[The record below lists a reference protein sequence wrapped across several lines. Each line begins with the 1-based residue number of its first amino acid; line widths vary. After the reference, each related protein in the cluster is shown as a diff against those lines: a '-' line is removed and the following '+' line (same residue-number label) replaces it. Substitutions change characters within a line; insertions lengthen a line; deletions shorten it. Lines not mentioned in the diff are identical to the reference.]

1 MRMFLKRMHIQNFKG
16 CKDRRIE
23 FGNRTSIKGING
35 SGKTTIADAFMW
47 VLFNKDSSGAT
58 NFDIRPKDQ
67 YNNDIDF
74 IDIRVELV
82 IDVDG
87 REITL
92 TKTQKQNWVK
102 KRGAEEQTFQG
113 NVNFYEIN
121 TIPKTEREFKEYIAG
136 IIDEDIFKFV
146 SNTNAFMAQ
155 KPMDRRKTL
164 FRLVS
169 DMTDADVLATDPK
182 FLPLADQLA
191 QFTSEEILSRDKK
204 ALTEYMRKL
213 EEIPARIDEV
223 SKSIVEQDYSEAEAK
238 LQELREQLASIEDDT
253 SDAAVY
259 EEVNRFKAEITKL
272 KGELADIE
280 QKANAENR
288 RKRND
293 IQQKIIDTDQQIS
306 SIIRAKQGAEREI
319 EMCERDIP
327 EAEKRLA
334 ELGEQYK
341 AEKAKE
347 ISPNANICPTCHR
360 EYDAD
365 VKEKILADFEEE
377 KEKQLYQIN
386 LKGKSVADTLKKSK
400 EALER
405 LKSKVFEYELQL
417 RELNRAKE
425 DLQKELENIPASVDV
440 STDPTYI
447 AIQASLQNYEEN
459 LQAAQ
464 RLLQDAYAKKQAIAD
479 RKRAIQ
485 NEIDSVNRVLASRQI
500 VAQAKARVEDLKT
513 EQRQISQKIADVEK
527 EIYLLEEFNK
537 AKVNLLSE
545 KINAHFKIVRW
556 KLFERQINGGYNPV
570 CEPMINGQAYSTALN
585 SGHKILAELDI
596 IQALQRIYDVSVP
609 VFLDNAERI
618 NDFNIPEM
626 DCQLITL
633 SVTEDPELVVEVYK

>member
-1 MRMFLKRMHIQNFKG
+1 MRMFLKKLHIQNFKG
-16 CKDRRIE
+16 CKDRKIE
-23 FGNRTSIKGING
+23 FSNRTAIKGQNG
-35 SGKTTIADAFMW
+35 SGKTTIADAVMW
-47 VLFNKDSSGAT
+47 VLFGKDSSGAT
-58 NFDIRPKDQ
+58 NFDIRPKDSQ
-67 YNNDIDF
+67 GRDIDF
-74 IDIRVELV
+74 IEIRVEMIL
-82 IDVDG
+82 DVDG

-92 TKTQKQNWVK
+92 VKTQKQKWVK

-113 NVNFYEIN
+113 NENLYEIN
-121 TIPKTEREFKEYIAG
+121 TIPKSEKEFKEYIAG
-136 IIDEDIFKFV
+136 LINEDVFKFV

-164 FRLVS
+164 FKLVS
-169 DMTDADVLATDPK
+169 DMTDADVLATDSK
-182 FLPLADQLA
+182 FQPLTEQLQ

-204 ALTEYMRKL
+204 ALTEYKRKL

-223 SKSIVEQDYSEAEAK
+223 SKSIVEQDYSTAEVR
-238 LQELREQLASIEDDT
+238 LQELREQLESVEDDT
-253 SDAAVY
+253 SDASVY
-259 EEVNRFKAEITKL
+259 EQVNNYKTEIAKL
-272 KGELADIE
+272 RGKLQEIE
-280 QKANAENR
+280 QQANAKNR
-288 RKRND
+288 RERND
-293 IQQKIIDTDQQIS
+293 IQQRIIDLDQQIS
-306 SIIRAKQGAEREI
+306 AVTRTKQGADREI
-319 EMCERDIP
+319 EMYEKDIP

-347 ISPNANICPTCHR
+347 ISPDKNICPTCHR

-365 VKEKILADFEEE
+365 VKEKILADFEAE

-386 LKGKSVADTLKKSK
+386 LKGKSVADTIKRNK

-405 LKSKVFEYELQL
+405 LKSQVFEYELQL

-425 DLQKELENIPASVDV
+425 DLQKELQSIPTAVDV
-440 STDPTYI
+440 SEEPEYI
-447 AIQASLQNYEEN
+447 AVKAALQNYEEN

-513 EQRQISQKIADVEK
+513 EQRQISQKIADTEK

-537 AKVNLLSE
+537 AKINLLSDR
-545 KINAHFKIVRW
+545 INANFKVVKW

-618 NDFNIPEM
+618 NDFNIPDM

-633 SVTEDPELVVEVYK
+633 SVSEDPELKVEVI

>member
-16 CKDRRIE
+16 CKDRQIE
-23 FGNRTSIKGING
+23 FGKRTSIKGING

-58 NFDIRPKDQ
+58 NFDIRPKDTN
-67 YNNDIDF
+67 NNDIDF

-82 IDVDG
+82 LDVDD

-113 NVNFYEIN
+113 NVNLYEIN

-182 FLPLADQLA
+182 FLPLAEQLQ
-191 QFTSEEILSRDKK
+191 QFTSDEILSRDKK
-204 ALTEYMRKL
+204 ALAEYKRKL

-223 SKSIVEQDYSEAEAK
+223 SKSIVEHDYSEAEAK
-238 LQELREQLASIEDDT
+238 LQELRKQLDNIEDDV
-253 SDAAVY
+253 SDASLY
-259 EEVNRFKAEITKL
+259 EQASYHKAEIAKINTAISEMKW
-272 KGELADIE
+272 
-280 QKANAENR
+280 KANSDNN
-288 RKRND
+288 RKRSE
-293 IQQKIIDTDQQIS
+293 IQQKIIDIDQQIS
-306 SIIRAKQGAEREI
+306 SVTRTKQNI
-319 EMCERDIP
+319 ERDIETYEKKIP
-327 EAEKRLA
+327 EMEKQLSELA
-334 ELGEQYK
+334 EQYK

-347 ISPNANICPTCHR
+347 MPEDKNICPTCHR
-360 EYDAD
+360 EYPEKI
-365 VKEKILADFEEE
+365 KEKIQADFQKQ
-377 KEKQLYQIN
+377 KEATLYQIN
-386 LKGKSVADTLKKSK
+386 LMGKNVSDNLKRDKDTLESLKKQLF
-400 EALER
+400 EFELQMREFGI
-405 LKSKVFEYELQL
+405 LKSDLEKQLHEILTSVDVTGMAEYKELQKAL
-417 RELNRAKE
+417 ISEE
-425 DLQKELENIPASVDV
+425 KELEHVQELLKDV
-440 STDPTYI
+440 
-447 AIQASLQNYEEN
+447 E
-459 LQAAQ
+459 
-464 RLLQDAYAKKQAIAD
+464 AKKQAITEK
-479 RKRAIQ
+479 KRAIQ
-485 NEIDSVNRVLASRQI
+485 AEIDAVNRILAGRQ
-500 VAQAKARVEDLKT
+500 ASENAKARVKELQE
-513 EQRQISQKIADVEK
+513 EQRRISQAIADVEK
-527 EIYLLEEFNK
+527 GIYLLEEFNK
-537 AKVNLLSE
+537 AKVNLLSDR
-545 KINAHFKIVRW
+545 INAHFKIVRW

-618 NDFNIPEM
+618 NSFNIPDME
-626 DCQLITL
+626 CQLITL
-633 SVTEDPELVVEVYK
+633 SVTEDPVLKVEVM

>member
-16 CKDRRIE
+16 CKDRQIE
-23 FGNRTSIKGING
+23 FGKRTSIKGING

-58 NFDIRPKDQ
+58 NFDIRPKDTN
-67 YNNDIDF
+67 NNDIDF

-82 IDVDG
+82 LDVDD

-113 NVNFYEIN
+113 NVNLYEIN

-169 DMTDADVLATDPK
+169 EMTDADVLATDPK
-182 FLPLADQLA
+182 FQPLADQLA
-191 QFTSEEILSRDKK
+191 QFTYEEILSRDKK
-204 ALTEYMRKL
+204 VLTEYKRKL

-223 SKSIVEQDYSEAEAK
+223 SKTIVEHDYSAAEAK

-253 SDAAVY
+253 SDAAIY
-259 EEVNRFKAEITKL
+259 EDINQFKAEITKL
-272 KGELADIE
+272 KGELAEME

-306 SIIRAKQGAEREI
+306 AVTRTKKGVEREI
-319 EMCERDIP
+319 EMYERDIS
-327 EAEKRLA
+327 ESEKRLA
-334 ELGEQYK
+334 ELAEQYK

-347 ISPNANICPTCHR
+347 ISPDANICPTCHR

-365 VKEKILADFEEE
+365 VKGKILADFEAE

-386 LKGKSVADTLKKSK
+386 LKGKSVADTIKRNK

-405 LKSKVFEYELQL
+405 LKSQVFEYELQL

-425 DLQKELENIPASVDV
+425 DLQKELNGIPASVDV
-440 STDPTYI
+440 STDPAYI
-447 AIQASLQNYEEN
+447 AVQTSLQNYEEN

-464 RLLQDAYAKKQAIAD
+464 RFFQDAYAKKQAIAD